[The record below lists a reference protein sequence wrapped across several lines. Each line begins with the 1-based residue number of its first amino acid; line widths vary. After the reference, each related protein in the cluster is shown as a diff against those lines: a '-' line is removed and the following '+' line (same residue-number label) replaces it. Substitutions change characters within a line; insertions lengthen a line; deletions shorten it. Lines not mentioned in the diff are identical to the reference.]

1 MTRLFR
7 IVASSVA
14 GYVAFAQGVLAGAG
28 AYSVDPI
35 VEDSGSDA
43 GLILLVAVGALLVI
57 NALAPKTP
65 PADSAVDAP
74 DTTE

>member
-7 IVASSVA
+7 IVASTVT
-14 GYVAFAQGVLAGAG
+14 GYIAFAQAALAGNS
-28 AYSVDPI
+28 YSVDPV